1 MTCFSLFMVSLGKE
15 NSKSTFFSFFKV
27 SVGKEN
33 SESTMK
39 LEKNGESGCECKL
52 PGIFKEFLS

>member
-15 NSKSTFFSFFKV
+15 NS
-27 SVGKEN
+27 EN
-33 SESTMK
+33 TMK
-39 LEKNGESGCECKL
+39 LEKNDESCCEFKL